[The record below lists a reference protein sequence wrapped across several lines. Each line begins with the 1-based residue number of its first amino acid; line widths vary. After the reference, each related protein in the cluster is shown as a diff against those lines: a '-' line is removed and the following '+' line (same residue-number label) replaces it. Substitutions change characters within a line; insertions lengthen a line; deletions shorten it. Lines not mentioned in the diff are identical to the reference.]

1 MSRDL
6 KQVTATGDVVTG
18 SARLLS
24 ASLAGGSAAS
34 TVDIRD
40 GSGGAVRLT
49 LKAAIGDTVSWTA
62 GDSDGVLFSSTVHAT
77 LTGAGAAA
85 SFEYA

>member
-6 KQVTATGDVVTG
+6 KQVAATGDVVTG
-18 SARLLS
+18 STRLLS

-49 LKAAIGDTVSWTA
+49 LKAAIGDTVSWTS
-62 GDSDGVLFSSTVHAT
+62 GDKNGVLFSTAVHAT
-77 LTGAGAAA
+77 VAGAGALV